1 MAERSICV
9 AERMSAR
16 QVGFLIQEDS
26 ERKANQ
32 ITGKDLP
39 EVDATMMIKYA
50 MERCRRLK
58 KIEWCMP

>member
-1 MAERSICV
+1 MWAER
-9 AERMSAR
+9 RSAR

-39 EVDATMMIKYA
+39 EVDATMMMKYA
-50 MERCRRLK
+50 MERCIRF
-58 KIEWCMP
+58 